1 MNKISN
7 YYKLIK
13 ELPINEQSTRIK
25 KNVWE
30 RIKYKDKDKI
40 EESIFLDFSEI
51 ELSRF
56 CVKKETDIRK
66 KIVMVL
72 MWGYPTGGRGNN
84 IQNVLVNLDELVNIF
99 TNYNKKNL
107 NLKDFENL
115 ISSFSRISGLG
126 ISTWTKFLYFFEI
139 SVENIK
145 CEIFDLKI
153 VESLNKKQFVELK
166 DKHWIQDFSNYMEYI
181 NLIDEI
187 SNKINV
193 QPDQVELFLF
203 YFNLYYKFEK

>member
-139 SVENIK
+139 SVENKK